1 MQDNTEKMGDKRPV
15 NLPGLYRHEES
26 GTEIVTTTDYESGK
40 IQADALVQVGY
51 KRVGDIPTAK
61 PADEVVPAKK
71 G

>member
-1 MQDNTEKMGDKRPV
+1 MQKEEVMGDGRPV

-26 GTEIVTTTDYESGK
+26 GTEIITTSDPNDGR

-51 KRVGDIPTAK
+51 KRVGDIPTK
-61 PADEVVPAKK
+61 INTVKSDPEDKK